1 MSNHEI
7 INDLLGFKGLK
18 IIQRKDMFNFS
29 LDSVLL
35 ADFVVITKKVKKIID
50 LGTGFGPVPLFLS
63 TKTKAQIVGV
73 EIQEDVYK
81 IAEKN
86 RILNNLD
93 SQINFYNHD
102 INQIENYFKSG
113 TFDVVTSNPPF
124 FKYDAT
130 SNINQI
136 EYKTI
141 ARHEV
146 TINLETLIRKAKYL
160 LDNRGHFYLVHR
172 AERLEEIVHTLNTY
186 DFAIKRLRF
195 VYPKPNTNALIVLI
209 DAMYQG
215 AQGLQV
221 LEPLIIH
228 QDNGTYTKETQM
240 IFNNE
245 RR

>member
-1 MSNHEI
+1 MNNQEI
-7 INDLLGFKGLK
+7 VNDLLGFKGLK

-35 ADFVVITKKVKKIID
+35 ADFVIVTKKVKEIID

-63 TKTKAQIVGV
+63 TKTQAKIVGV
-73 EIQEDVYK
+73 EIQEAVYD

-86 RILNNLD
+86 RIINKLD
-93 SQINFYNHD
+93 NQINFYNID
-102 INQIENYFKSG
+102 INQIEKHFKPGS
-113 TFDVVTSNPPF
+113 FDIVTSNPPF
-124 FKYDAT
+124 FKYSKT
-130 SNINQI
+130 SNINAI

-146 TINLETLIRKAKYL
+146 TINLETLIQKAKYL

-172 AERLEEIVHTLNTY
+172 AERLEEIIHYLNTY
-186 DFAIKRLRF
+186 DFTIKRLRF

-209 DAMYQG
+209 DAIYQG
-215 AQGLQV
+215 AHGMHV

-228 QDNGTYTKETQM
+228 QENGTYTKETQM